1 MNFVI
6 GLIVCIGSVL
16 GGYAALGGHLEVL
29 FQPYE
34 FVIIGGASLGIFIV
48 ANPMPTIKDTG
59 KAIFEAI
66 IDKVPKPRDFLDV
79 LSALHA
85 LMRELRG
92 KSRAEVEPHFDNPA
106 RRRCSWAFRGC
117 SPTRT
122 C

>member
-6 GLIVCIGSVL
+6 GLVVAIGSVL

-34 FVIIGGASLGIFIV
+34 FIIICGAALGIFIV
-48 ANPMPTIKDTG
+48 ANPMAAIKDTG
-59 KAIFEAI
+59 RAIVESIF
-66 IDKVPKPRDFLDV
+66 DKVPKPRDFLDV

-92 KSRAEVEPHFDNPA
+92 KSRAEVEPHFDNP
-106 RRRCSWAFRGC
+106 S
-117 SPTRT
+117 
-122 C
+122 